1 MHRRIVCFTMMVH
14 NRVDVNYSASISIGA
29 VVSTSILQ
37 NKGRIVFLAL
47 SAPIHQVLMFIA
59 GREEAERLEGG

>member
-47 SAPIHQVLMFIA
+47 SAPIDEVLMFMA